1 MTDPSNLNDS
11 IKTVLI
17 TGGTGLVGTVLSKLL
32 TEKGVKVTHLSRNP
46 TQGTYQT
53 FHWDIKSEKIDEEA
67 ITSADAI
74 IHLAG
79 AGVADKRWSDD
90 WKKTIYN
97 SRIDSTKL
105 LIKYVQE
112 HNPKLKHFISAS
124 AIGIYGWD
132 TGDKLVDEESEKG
145 KGFLA
150 DVVEDW
156 EKEVDNF
163 SEIGVTHS
171 KVRIGVVLSKDGGAL
186 QEMAKPIKM
195 FVGSPLASGKQYLSW
210 IHIDDLCAI
219 FAFLLEKGGA
229 ETVNGVGPHPA
240 TNKEFT
246 KAVAQQLNK
255 PLWLP
260 NVPAFALKLIVGEMA
275 DILIGGNKVSSKK
288 VENLGFNFQYPTL
301 DGALQNLIS

>member
-1 MTDPSNLNDS
+1 MTDSSNLSDS

-32 TEKGVKVTHLSRNP
+32 TEKGFKVTHLSRNP

-53 FHWDIKSEKIDEEA
+53 FHWDIKSQKIEEEA

-79 AGVADKRWSDD
+79 AGVADKRWSDS
-90 WKKTIYN
+90 WKKTIYD

-105 LIKYVQE
+105 LRKYIE
-112 HNPKLKHFISAS
+112 KHNPMLKHFISAS

-132 TGDKLVDEESEKG
+132 TGDKLVNEETKKG
-145 KGFLA
+145 LGFLA

-156 EKEVDNF
+156 EKEVSKF
-163 SEIGVTHS
+163 SEIGVKHS
-171 KVRIGVVLSKDGGAL
+171 KVRIGVVLSEGGGAL
-186 QEMAKPIKM
+186 QEMSKPIKM
-195 FVGSPLASGKQYLSW
+195 LVGSPLASGKQYLSW

-219 FAFLLEKGGA
+219 FAFLLEKGEA
-229 ETVNGVGPHPA
+229 ETVNGVGPNPA
-240 TNKEFT
+240 TNREFT
-246 KAVAQQLNK
+246 NAVAQQLNK

-260 NVPAFALKLIVGEMA
+260 NMPAFALKLIVGEMA
-275 DILIGGNKVSSKK
+275 DILIGGNNVSSKK
-288 VENLGFNFQYPTL
+288 IENLGFNFRYPTL
-301 DGALQNLIS
+301 DGALQNLLH